1 MLGSAALLAACALK
15 DWLAATGTP
24 GRVRYYGCP
33 AEEGGAA
40 KAFMVRDRAF
50 ADVDA
55 AITWHP
61 SAMTKVD
68 EAQSLANTRVD
79 LRFTGRARHAAAA
92 PQLGRASCRGSG
104 CQYVLISVVAVPLK
118 KKTTNG

>member
-40 KAFMVRDRAF
+40 KAFIVRDRAF
-50 ADVDA
+50 ADVAA

-61 SAMTKVD
+61 SAMTTVH
-68 EAQSLANTRVD
+68 EAQSLATTRVD
-79 LRFTGRARHAAAA
+79 FCLTGPA
-92 PQLGRASCRGSG
+92 PPAPPAPHLNRTR
-104 CQYVLISVVAVPLK
+104 VR
-118 KKTTNG
+118 

>member
-33 AEEGGAA
+33 AEAGGAA

-55 AITWHP
+55 AHTWHP
-61 SAMTKVD
+61 SALTKVD
-68 EAQSLANTRVD
+68 EAQSLHNTRFAC
-79 LRFTGRARHAAAA
+79 RMPGPPSPPA
-92 PQLGRASCRGSG
+92 PPPPPERTALDPDHLA
-104 CQYVLISVVAVPLK
+104 
-118 KKTTNG
+118 

>member
-61 SAMTKVD
+61 SAMTKVA
-68 EAQSLANTRVD
+68 EAPSLANTPGD
-79 LRFTGRARHAAAA
+79 FSFTGPPTQAAAA
-92 PQLGRASCRGSG
+92 PPHGRRAAD
-104 CQYVLISVVAVPLK
+104 AVHLTKDGPQHPLETLPTK
-118 KKTTNG
+118 QK

>member
-50 ADVDA
+50 DDVDA

-68 EAQSLANTRVD
+68 EAQSLDNTRVD
-79 LRFTGRARHAAAA
+79 FSFPGRPSPCRA
-92 PQLGRASCRGSG
+92 PPAPKREQPREGKRG
-104 CQYVLISVVAVPLK
+104 
-118 KKTTNG
+118 